1 MPMKRTRLWAIG
13 IGALVILGGVAAY
26 LFLYEGSVA
35 ISVKDASGAW
45 SHVFVTFS
53 AVDIHRSGM
62 DAATWD
68 HLSLGTRTVD
78 LAVLTNVSELLGTAR
93 LTPGHYEQIRL
104 NVSSATGVDLT
115 GKSWT
120 LNVTNGEAKIVQQ
133 FDIRSGAQTNILVDI
148 DLSRCIVGT
157 QATGY
162 SFTPV
167 IGNVTVG

>member
-1 MPMKRTRLWAIG
+1 MKHARLWAIG
-13 IGALVILGGVAAY
+13 IGALVILGGVAGY

-35 ISVKDASGAW
+35 VSVKDASGPW
-45 SHVFVTFS
+45 SHVYVTFS

-78 LAVLTNVSELLGTAR
+78 LAVLTNVSQLLGTVR
-93 LTPGHYEQIRL
+93 LTPGHYEQIRI
-104 NVSSATGVDLT
+104 NVTSATATDLS

-120 LNVTNGEAKIVQQ
+120 LSVTNGEAKIVEQ
-133 FDIRSGAQTNILVDI
+133 FDVRSGAQTNILIDI
-148 DLSRCIVGT
+148 NLSRCIIGT
-157 QATGY
+157 QGTGY